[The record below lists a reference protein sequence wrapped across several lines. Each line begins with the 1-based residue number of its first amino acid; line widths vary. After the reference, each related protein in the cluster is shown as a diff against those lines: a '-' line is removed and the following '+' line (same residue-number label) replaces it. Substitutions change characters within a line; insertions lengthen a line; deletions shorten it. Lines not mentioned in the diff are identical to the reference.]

1 MNSLCRVGTDGIM
14 SKIFKASE
22 PVKDRIISVDIDSS
36 RQLSAFEMKL
46 LNIRREAEAAR
57 TEAENSAKDI
67 IALAHSEA
75 GKIRDDARLEGIEQ
89 GKAES
94 LAKIEELAKSLLSEI
109 DKAVQTQN
117 ELIRKA
123 REGVIDFTF
132 KLTKLILGSEVCE
145 NPDIVEKHLARL
157 LERLNV
163 EGKVKIYI
171 SDEDFDTIESY
182 LQDSA
187 YNMDSG
193 GYEIMVD
200 TSLSRGGIRVDAS
213 SMGIDGSFEGMLQR
227 VETVVRNMLSENE

>member
-1 MNSLCRVGTDGIM
+1 M
-14 SKIFKASE
+14 SKIFKSSE

-36 RQLSAFEMKL
+36 KQLSAFEMKL
-46 LNIRREAEAAR
+46 VNLRREAEAAR
-57 TEAENSAKDI
+57 AEAENAGKDI
-67 IALAHSEA
+67 IALAHTEA

-89 GKAES
+89 GKTES

-109 DKAVQTQN
+109 DRAVQTQN
-117 ELIRKA
+117 ELISKA
-123 REGVIDFTF
+123 RESVIDFTF
-132 KLTKLILGSEVCE
+132 KLTKLILGSEVSE

-163 EGKVKIYI
+163 ESKVRIYI
-171 SDEDFDTIESY
+171 SDEDFDTIESF

-200 TSLSRGGIRVDAS
+200 TSLCRGGIRVDTS